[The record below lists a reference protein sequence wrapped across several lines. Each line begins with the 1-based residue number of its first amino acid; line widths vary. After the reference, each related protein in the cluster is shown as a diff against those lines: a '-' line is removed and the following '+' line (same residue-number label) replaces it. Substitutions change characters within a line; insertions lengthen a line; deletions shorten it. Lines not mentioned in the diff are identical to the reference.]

1 MLHVVTEV
9 LFLIH
14 FAHSTLAEV
23 VDMVDQARA
32 SDHVCYTS
40 FPYIASSLIYLYI
53 YIYRRTKA
61 LLMYTIY
68 IYRRANSKALL
79 YLIGE

>member
-1 MLHVVTEV
+1 M
-9 LFLIH
+9 IH

-40 FPYIASSLIYLYI
+40 FPYIASILICILIHI
-53 YIYRRTKA
+53 YIYRRMNKSSPDV
-61 LLMYTIY
+61 YHIY
-68 IYRRANSKALL
+68 I
-79 YLIGE
+79 GERIQKLSCI

>member
-1 MLHVVTEV
+1 MLHVVIEV

-32 SDHVCYTS
+32 SDYVCYTS
-40 FPYIASSLIYLYI
+40 FPYIASILICTYTYIYRRMNKSSPDVYLYI
-53 YIYRRTKA
+53 YI
-61 LLMYTIY
+61 
-68 IYRRANSKALL
+68 
-79 YLIGE
+79 GERIQKLSCT

>member
-40 FPYIASSLIYLYI
+40 FPYLASILIYLYI
-53 YIYRRTKA
+53 YI
-61 LLMYTIY
+61 
-68 IYRRANSKALL
+68 
-79 YLIGE
+79 

>member
-1 MLHVVTEV
+1 MLHVVIEV

-32 SDHVCYTS
+32 SDHVCYTK
-40 FPYIASSLIYLYI
+40 FPIYIASILICILIHI
-53 YIYRRTKA
+53 YI
-61 LLMYTIY
+61 
-68 IYRRANSKALL
+68 
-79 YLIGE
+79 

>member
-1 MLHVVTEV
+1 MLHVVIEV
-9 LFLIH
+9 SFLIH

-40 FPYIASSLIYLYI
+40 FPYIYCKYFNIYTYT
-53 YIYRRTKA
+53 YIYRRMNKSSPDV
-61 LLMYTIY
+61 YHIY
-68 IYRRANSKALL
+68 I
-79 YLIGE
+79 GERIQKLSCI

>member
-1 MLHVVTEV
+1 MLHVVIEV

-40 FPYIASSLIYLYI
+40 FPYIASILICILIHI
-53 YIYRRTKA
+53 YI
-61 LLMYTIY
+61 
-68 IYRRANSKALL
+68 
-79 YLIGE
+79 GE

>member
-1 MLHVVTEV
+1 MLHVVIEV

-32 SDHVCYTS
+32 SDCLLYK
-40 FPYIASSLIYLYI
+40 FPIYCKYLNILIH
-53 YIYRRTKA
+53 IYRRMNKSD
-61 LLMYTIY
+61 LLMYT